1 MRIDFDK
8 LKQLLLPALLRGSEV
23 LSAMVAAVLQPLK
36 NTYAT
41 VLQYIDKERKE
52 RSYNSQVA
60 NLRLAVADLVGV
72 DISKVQ
78 IYDVED
84 IEPLYIH
91 SAAWDRKVYIG
102 NTAVY
107 IYSEN
112 TIRYRKAFIVEVP
125 TQYRSRDAEIK
136 AILDRYKLVTTR
148 YEIKYI

>member
-8 LKQLLLPALLRGSEV
+8 LKVLLLPALLRGSEV

-41 VLQYIDKERKE
+41 VLQYMDKERKE

-84 IEPLYIH
+84 IEPLYIY
-91 SAAWDRKVYIG
+91 SAAWDKKVYIG
-102 NTAVY
+102 KTAGY

-125 TQYRSRDAEIK
+125 TQYRSRDTEIK

>member
-8 LKQLLLPALLRGSEV
+8 LKTLLLPALLRGSEV

-52 RSYNSQVA
+52 RIYNSQVA

-84 IEPLYIH
+84 IEPLYIY
-91 SAAWDRKVYIG
+91 SAAWDKKVYIG
-102 NTAVY
+102 NTAGY

-125 TQYRSRDAEIK
+125 TQYRSRDTEIK